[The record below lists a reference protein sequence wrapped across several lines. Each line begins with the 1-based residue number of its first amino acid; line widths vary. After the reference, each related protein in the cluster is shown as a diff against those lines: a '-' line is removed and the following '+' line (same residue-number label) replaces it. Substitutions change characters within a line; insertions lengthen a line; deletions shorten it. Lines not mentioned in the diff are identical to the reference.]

1 MLDRLSRNVAFIANL
16 MESGVSFVACDLPPT
31 NSLTIHILAAVAEE
45 ERKMIS
51 QRTKAALARGKEN
64 GVKLGNPDNLTN
76 EAAAK
81 GRKLG
86 RKVRADKANAFARSL
101 IPSITAYKAEGL
113 SLRGIARAFNKAQ
126 VLTASGRGGN
136 WTPTAVKNVIERVE
150 AF

>member
-1 MLDRLSRNVAFIANL
+1 
-16 MESGVSFVACDLPPT
+16 
-31 NSLTIHILAAVAEE
+31 
-45 ERKMIS
+45 MIS

-126 VLTASGRGGN
+126 VLTASGRVGN
-136 WTPTAVKNVIERVE
+136 WTPTAVKQVIERVGI
-150 AF
+150 ALKCFFTP